1 MLIFAQSVVIQIKQL
16 YRLLLYFYIGSKNY
30 IILSHGLLIITIV
43 NLFYVSMILVKY
55 FLNLH

>member
-43 NLFYVSMILVKY
+43 NLF
-55 FLNLH
+55 

>member
-16 YRLLLYFYIGSKNY
+16 YRLLLYFYIESKNY

-43 NLFYVSMILVKY
+43 NLF
-55 FLNLH
+55 